1 MCTQATLA
9 DLQVANSSR
18 SVDRR
23 PEERHRFLKLAPDL
37 NLEIV
42 SPTDSAADVRAKV
55 QACLRNGIQLLWI
68 VEPRRQQVLVHRPER
83 PPTF

>member
-1 MCTQATLA
+1 VYPRLQQVGKSAKVALA
-9 DLQVANSSR
+9 PSTND
-18 SVDRR
+18 
-23 PEERHRFLKLAPDL
+23 PEERDWLLKLAPGL
-37 NLEIV
+37 NVAII
-42 SPTDSAADVRAKV
+42 SPTARPADVRAKV